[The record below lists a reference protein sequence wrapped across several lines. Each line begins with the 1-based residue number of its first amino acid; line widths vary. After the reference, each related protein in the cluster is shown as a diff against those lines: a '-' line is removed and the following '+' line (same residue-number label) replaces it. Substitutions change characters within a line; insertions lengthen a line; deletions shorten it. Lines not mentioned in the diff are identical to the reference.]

1 MRKRR
6 PSFPVFGCLVALA
19 TLTAGFCTTLRADSP
34 DPRVTF
40 TQDDDAGTLTVQID
54 GQEAFVYQYGD
65 QVDLTHIWPLRSPS
79 GKNMLV
85 QQTQPFPHHRSLWFA
100 DTVRLEGSERGR
112 FYDAY
117 HTGQSGQPPFRDR
130 IRHDRFTAVE
140 PGAEGR
146 YQEKLVWVMAHEIP
160 TLDEQRDVRILPLG
174 NGEYLLDMVFTLTA
188 SYGDVEFVS
197 DAVHYAWPYLRINE
211 KFHGDNGG
219 TITNDRGQTG
229 QADTNMQP
237 AQWIDYSNTVD
248 GTPEGVAVFQWPDG
262 QTRRWLTRE
271 YGTFG
276 PRRPDAQS
284 GRPFTIPRDGTL
296 SQRVGI
302 LVHQGDVE
310 TGRVRERYEAYIRSS
325 LP

>member
-1 MRKRR
+1 MRKKLPFR
-6 PSFPVFGCLVALA
+6 PSLVVLVALG
-19 TLTAGFCTTLRADSP
+19 TMMAGTRTTVQADSP

-40 TQDDDAGTLTVQID
+40 AQDDDAGALTVQID

-65 QVDLTHIWPLRSPS
+65 
-79 GKNMLV
+79 
-85 QQTQPFPHHRSLWFA
+85 
-100 DTVRLEGSERGR
+100 
-112 FYDAY
+112 
-117 HTGQSGQPPFRDR
+117 
-130 IRHDRFTAVE
+130 
-140 PGAEGR
+140 EGR
-146 YQEKLVWVMAHEIP
+146 YREKLVWVRAHEIP
-160 TLDEQRDVRILPLG
+160 VLDEQRDVRIVPLG

-188 SYGDVEFVS
+188 SYGDVDFVS

-229 QADTNMQP
+229 QAETNMEP
-237 AQWIDYSNTVD
+237 AKWVDYSNTVD
-248 GTPEGVAVFQWPDG
+248 GTTEGVAVFQWPDG

-302 LVHQGDVE
+302 LVHRGDVE
-310 TGRVRERYEAYIRSS
+310 TGRVGERYEAYIGW
-325 LP
+325 